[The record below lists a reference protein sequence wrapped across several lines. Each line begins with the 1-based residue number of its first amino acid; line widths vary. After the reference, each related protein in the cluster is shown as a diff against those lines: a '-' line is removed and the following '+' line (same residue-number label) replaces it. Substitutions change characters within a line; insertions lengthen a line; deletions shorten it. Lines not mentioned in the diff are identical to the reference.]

1 MKINREFVFSLFRSV
16 KDGRSSASAVERR
29 QSGGHPSSKAKES
42 STNPILSRKH
52 SLSPLH
58 GKKDAGIDRSSGLYH
73 SSSSSST
80 YDSVEEEKMSPER
93 GEEEKKKSS
102 KSSKPPVKETFK
114 WNPPSEDD
122 EASPIMMET
131 EDDKN
136 MPIFRK
142 KRKGEAMDAS
152 SKQEKTNG
160 KKDGED
166 EGSLKDRLD
175 TLTFQNEKIKQFV
188 STVKEDG
195 KEKTD
200 KDVEPEVTKEQDQP
214 TSASVEIQS
223 PSSSSSSSG
232 SGSSDSEEETEG
244 DKRDDVKENG
254 NVANQEAKKE
264 QVVKEDGKTEG
275 EKGQTAFPNQQVKIM
290 WKSRRS
296 HEKPSNKMPSPVHA
310 EHRKSPS
317 PSPRSPPTSI
327 QVIHDSPKTPDGSPN
342 PQTRPSNPR
351 TPPSNVQAEPSKALT
366 PTIKSSSLA
375 SITQTQPNKSRTP
388 SSDKRIPPKRNGEH
402 RRRYSRSRSRSRS
415 GRSSSRSSRES
426 RSGRS
431 RSRSGSSS
439 RSRSRSRSRDDS
451 RTRRR
456 RSRSSSRDRARHRSP
471 KRR

>member
-1 MKINREFVFSLFRSV
+1 MKINGESVFSLCRSV

-29 QSGGHPSSKAKES
+29 QSGPSSSKARES

-58 GKKDAGIDRSSGLYH
+58 GKKDARSSESSH
-73 SSSSSST
+73 SSAST
-80 YDSVEEEKMSPER
+80 YDSVDEEKMSPER
-93 GEEEKKKSS
+93 GEGDKKKSS
-102 KSSKPPVKETFK
+102 KSSKPPPVKETFK

-122 EASPIMMET
+122 EASPIMIES

-136 MPIFRK
+136 MPRFRK

-152 SKQEKTNG
+152 NKQEKTNG

-175 TLTFQNEKIKQFV
+175 TLTFQNERIKQFV

-195 KEKTD
+195 KEKTV
-200 KDVEPEVTKEQDQP
+200 KDVEPEVAKKEDQP
-214 TSASVEIQS
+214 ASVEIQS

-232 SGSSDSEEETEG
+232 SGSSDSEEEAAG

-254 NVANQEAKKE
+254 NVTNQEAKKE
-264 QVVKEDGKTEG
+264 QVVKEDGKTEE
-275 EKGQTAFPNQQVKIM
+275 EKGQTAFPNQQVKMM
-290 WKSRRS
+290 WKSRKS

-310 EHRKSPS
+310 EHKKSPS

-342 PQTRPSNPR
+342 PQTRPSNPQ
-351 TPPSNVQAEPSKALT
+351 TPPSNVQAEPSKAQT

-375 SITQTQPNKSRTP
+375 SITQTQPNKSLTP

-402 RRRYSRSRSRSRS
+402 RRRYSRSKSRS
-415 GRSSSRSSRES
+415 GRSSSRSSRGS